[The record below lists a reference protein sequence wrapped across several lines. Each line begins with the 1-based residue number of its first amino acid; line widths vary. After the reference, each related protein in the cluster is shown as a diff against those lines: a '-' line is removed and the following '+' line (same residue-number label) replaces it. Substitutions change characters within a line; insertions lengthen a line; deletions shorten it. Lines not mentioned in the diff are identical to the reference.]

1 MNKEITK
8 AMNRKEK
15 KQMKTSMAI
24 ILVLALALGIVC
36 FEAWIGMLLFNWVFG
51 CAFTLTFWQALGV
64 VCALFTFVGGFFKS
78 SSKNN

>member
-1 MNKEITK
+1 MGEGCLMVI
-8 AMNRKEK
+8 
-15 KQMKTSMAI
+15 
-24 ILVLALALGIVC
+24 LALALVFGVGC

>member
-1 MNKEITK
+1 
-8 AMNRKEK
+8 
-15 KQMKTSMAI
+15 MKTLMAI
-24 ILVLALALGIVC
+24 ILVLGIVC

-78 SSKNN
+78 ISKNN